1 MERKIAEYKQQK
13 KNQTSWLITTSLF
26 GLFFVSSIF
35 ISSPILM
42 ILFFAIVI
50 AFEVYCIV
58 NLSKCT
64 KRMDTLGMEI
74 ANELASS
81 CNNQKEL
88 KEKLAK
94 IGIPKNFA
102 LNYAIRVLGAK
113 VNTKQQNETVTYT
126 TPTNLT
132 CPQCQTDR
140 VHWIPYEKTPFGT
153 TFYIWLVL
161 SILGVSFSPIVTII
175 MFILWVLTIITRII
189 EEINAKK
196 FNQYQCDMCGNKFEV
211 PKK

>member
-50 AFEVYCIV
+50 AFEIYCIV

-64 KRMDTLGMEI
+64 KRMDILGMDI
-74 ANELASS
+74 ANELAPS
-81 CNNQKEL
+81 CNSQKEL
-88 KEKLAK
+88 KEKLAQ

-113 VNTKQQNETVTYT
+113 VNTQPKVENITYT
-126 TPTNLT
+126 APTNLT
-132 CPQCQTDR
+132 CPQCHTDR

-153 TFYIWLVL
+153 TFYVWLVL
-161 SILGVSFSPIVTII
+161 SILVVSFSPIVTVI
-175 MFILWVLTIITRII
+175 MFVLWVLTIITRII
-189 EEINAKK
+189 EGINAKK
-196 FNQYQCDMCGNKFEV
+196 FNQYQCDMCGHKFEV